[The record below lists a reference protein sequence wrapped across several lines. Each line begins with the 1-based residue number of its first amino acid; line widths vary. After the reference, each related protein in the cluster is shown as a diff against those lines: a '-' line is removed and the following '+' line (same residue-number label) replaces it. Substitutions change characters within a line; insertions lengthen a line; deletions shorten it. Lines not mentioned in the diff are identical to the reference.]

1 MHRRTHCKQC
11 YYLLRSFRCTGFAD
25 NICSVDALRLKIEE
39 KPRKH
44 LQRFSFLRNGCVSK
58 MLKFEN
64 KFSIS
69 SSSHPKPYGRNLF
82 RDKPRHLVPVRTLIW
97 IWIYELQIWNWLRKR
112 NYKLWVLN
120 YASKKRNQLVSPSPL
135 GRDGRGCF
143 WVDIICAYCALVHQ
157 HIIFQA

>member
-1 MHRRTHCKQC
+1 MVFIPPSLPPFPGDRNPKREGELTAWVSCLNN
-11 YYLLRSFRCTGFAD
+11 Y
-25 NICSVDALRLKIEE
+25 EE

-82 RDKPRHLVPVRTLIW
+82 RDKPRHLVPVKTLIW

-120 YASKKRNQLVSPSPL
+120 YASKKRNQLVSPLLSSTIVEQRPL
-135 GRDGRGCF
+135 VPYWGFCPPGTGEPKG
-143 WVDIICAYCALVHQ
+143 V
-157 HIIFQA
+157 